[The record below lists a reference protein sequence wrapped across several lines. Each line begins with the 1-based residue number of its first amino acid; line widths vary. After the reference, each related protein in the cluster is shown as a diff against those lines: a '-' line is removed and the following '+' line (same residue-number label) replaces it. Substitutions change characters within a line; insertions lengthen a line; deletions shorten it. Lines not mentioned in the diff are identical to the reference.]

1 MYITITTNAGTQ
13 TAEVANTESGLY
25 EEIGKH
31 LLDLPIPNRMTVTTP
46 VGDAEYDIT
55 QRGTF
60 VKDGRAVPSMYV
72 KEVWNT
78 IKLPTDSYP
87 EAYLTCIN
95 PASNNY
101 KFYHFIPQGDLLHAT
116 YGRIGSERGEMFGVK
131 DLQNPYPIHM
141 YWIRYYEKLSK
152 GYVDS
157 SDIYLA
163 PQYTTK
169 QEVKTKDSD
178 VAAALYEKLYR
189 YAKGMVENHLV
200 NQNVTVAQVK
210 ESKKI
215 LKKLSNLK
223 TTKAFNKHLEQLL
236 MISPRKSRY
245 VSELLANTTA
255 DFEKI
260 IDRENDLLTAMEMV
274 SPCAIGSFEG
284 QQIEVYDATDSQKQ
298 EVYEHLIPSL
308 QSKVKHIWR
317 VIPQKQQQL
326 FNDYCKNKHI
336 RYVRQM
342 WHGSRNANWLNITE
356 NSLKILPSYEH
367 GRMFGNGAYFALDP
381 MKSFGYTSSSY
392 AKWNQENEAS
402 VYMGLFAVAYGK
414 PLFVTSSCQ
423 MTAKRLDIDHKNCLH
438 AKAGSS
444 LRADEI
450 VFYDERA
457 MVMNYLVEFSA

>member
-31 LLDLPIPNRMTVTTP
+31 LLDLSIPNRMTVTTP

-55 QRGTF
+55 QRGTY
-60 VKDGRAVPSMYV
+60 VKDGKTVPSMYV
-72 KEVWNT
+72 KEMRNT

-101 KFYHFIPQGDLLHAT
+101 KFYHFIPQGDLLYAT

-163 PQYTTK
+163 PQYTAK
-169 QEVKTKDSD
+169 QEVK
-178 VAAALYEKLYR
+178 
-189 YAKGMVENHLV
+189 
-200 NQNVTVAQVK
+200 
-210 ESKKI
+210 ESQKI
-215 LKKLSNLK
+215 LKKLSSLK
-223 TTKAFNKHLEQLL
+223 TTAAFNRHLEQLL
-236 MISPRKSRY
+236 MISPRKSRH
-245 VSELLANTTA
+245 VNELLANTPS

-274 SPCAIGSFEG
+274 SPCAIGSFKG
-284 QQIEVYDATDSQKQ
+284 QQIEVYDTTDSQKK

-326 FNDYCKNKHI
+326 FNDYCEEKHI

-367 GRMFGNGAYFALDP
+367 GRMFGNGAYFALDS

-423 MTAKRLDIDHKNCLH
+423 MTAKRLDMEHKNCLH

-450 VFYDERA
+450 VFYDEKA

>member
-1 MYITITTNAGTQ
+1 MHVTITTNDGIETV
-13 TAEVANTESGLY
+13 EVPNTESGLY
-25 EEIGKH
+25 KEIGKR
-31 LLDLPIPNRMTVTTP
+31 LLDISIPNFMVIETP
-46 VGDAEYDIT
+46 VGDAEFEIT
-55 QRGTF
+55 QRGSY
-60 VKDGRAVPSMYV
+60 VKDGTQMPSMYV
-72 KEVWNT
+72 KEKQNG
-78 IKLPTDSYP
+78 IHLPADTYQ
-87 EAYLTCIN
+87 EAYMTCIN
-95 PASNNY
+95 PQSNNY
-101 KFYHFIPQGDLLHAT
+101 KFYHFKPQGDLLHAT

-152 GYVDS
+152 GYVDT

-163 PQYTTK
+163 PQYTVK
-169 QEVKTKDSD
+169 QEGKTKDSD

-189 YAKGMVENHLV
+189 YAKGMVETHLV
-200 NQNVTVAQVK
+200 NQNVTVTQVK

-236 MISPRKSRY
+236 MISPRKSRH
-245 VSELLANTTA
+245 VSELLANSPD
-255 DFEKI
+255 DFGKI
-260 IDRENDLLTAMEMV
+260 IDRETDLLTAMEMV
-274 SPCAIGSFEG
+274 SPCATGSFKG

-317 VIPQKQQQL
+317 VIPQKQQRL
-326 FNDYCKNKHI
+326 FNDYCGEKHI

-367 GRMFGNGAYFALDP
+367 GRMFGDGAYFALDP
-381 MKSFGYTSSSY
+381 LKSFGYTSSSY

>member
-1 MYITITTNAGTQ
+1 MHVTITTNDGIETV
-13 TAEVANTESGLY
+13 EVPNTESGLY
-25 EEIGKH
+25 KEIGKR
-31 LLDLPIPNRMTVTTP
+31 LLDISIPNFMVIETP
-46 VGDAEYDIT
+46 VGDAEFEIT
-55 QRGTF
+55 QRGSY
-60 VKDGRAVPSMYV
+60 VKDGTQMPSMYV
-72 KEVWNT
+72 KEKQNG
-78 IKLPTDSYP
+78 IHLPADTYQ
-87 EAYLTCIN
+87 EAYMTCIN
-95 PASNNY
+95 PQSNNY
-101 KFYHFIPQGDLLHAT
+101 KFYHFKPQGDLLHAT

-152 GYVDS
+152 GYVDT

-163 PQYTTK
+163 PQYTAK

-189 YAKGMVENHLV
+189 YAKGMVETHLI
-200 NQNVTVAQVK
+200 NQNITVAQVK
-210 ESKKI
+210 ESQKI
-215 LKKLSNLK
+215 LKKLSSLK
-223 TTKAFNKHLEQLL
+223 TTAAFNRHLEQLL
-236 MISPRKSRY
+236 MISPRKSRH
-245 VSELLANTTA
+245 VSELLANTPS

-274 SPCAIGSFEG
+274 SPCAIGSFKG

-326 FNDYCKNKHI
+326 FNDYCEEKHI

-367 GRMFGNGAYFALDP
+367 GRMFGNGAYFALDS

-423 MTAKRLDIDHKNCLH
+423 MTAKRLDMEHKNCLH

-450 VFYDERA
+450 VFYDDKA

>member
-1 MYITITTNAGTQ
+1 MHVTITTNDGIETV
-13 TAEVANTESGLY
+13 EVPNTESGLY
-25 EEIGKH
+25 KEIGKR
-31 LLDLPIPNRMTVTTP
+31 LLDISIPNFMVIETP
-46 VGDAEYDIT
+46 VGDAEFEIT
-55 QRGTF
+55 QRGSY
-60 VKDGRAVPSMYV
+60 VKDGTQMPSMYV
-72 KEVWNT
+72 KEKQNG
-78 IKLPTDSYP
+78 IHLPADTYQ
-87 EAYLTCIN
+87 EAYMTCIN
-95 PASNNY
+95 PQSNNY
-101 KFYHFIPQGDLLHAT
+101 KFYHFKPQGDLLHAT

-189 YAKGMVENHLV
+189 YAKGMVETHLV

-236 MISPRKSRY
+236 MISPRKSRH
-245 VSELLANTTA
+245 VSELLANSPD

-260 IDRENDLLTAMEMV
+260 IDRETDLLTAMEMV
-274 SPCAIGSFEG
+274 SPCATGSFKG

-317 VIPQKQQQL
+317 VIPQKQQRL
-326 FNDYCKNKHI
+326 FNDYCGEKHI

-367 GRMFGNGAYFALDP
+367 GRMFGDGAYFALDP
-381 MKSFGYTSSSY
+381 LKSFGYTSSSY
-392 AKWNQENEAS
+392 AKWNQENESSA
-402 VYMGLFAVAYGK
+402 YMGLFAVAYGK

>member
-1 MYITITTNAGTQ
+1 MHVTITTNDGIETV
-13 TAEVANTESGLY
+13 EVPNTESGLY
-25 EEIGKH
+25 KEIGKR
-31 LLDLPIPNRMTVTTP
+31 LLDISIPNFMVIETP
-46 VGDAEYDIT
+46 VGDAEFEIT
-55 QRGTF
+55 QRGSY
-60 VKDGRAVPSMYV
+60 VKDGTQMPSMYV
-72 KEVWNT
+72 KEKQNG
-78 IKLPTDSYP
+78 IHLPADTYQ
-87 EAYLTCIN
+87 EAYMTCIN
-95 PASNNY
+95 PQSNNY
-101 KFYHFIPQGDLLHAT
+101 KFYHFKPQGDLLHAT

-152 GYVDS
+152 GYVDT

-163 PQYTTK
+163 PQYTAK
-169 QEVKTKDSD
+169 QEGKTKDSD
-178 VAAALYEKLYR
+178 VATALYEKLYR
-189 YAKGMVENHLV
+189 YAKGMVETHLV
-200 NQNVTVAQVK
+200 NQNVTVTQVK

-236 MISPRKSRY
+236 MISPRKSRH
-245 VSELLANTTA
+245 VSELLANSPD
-255 DFEKI
+255 DFGKI
-260 IDRENDLLTAMEMV
+260 IDRETDLLTAMEMV
-274 SPCAIGSFEG
+274 SPCATGSFKG

-317 VIPQKQQQL
+317 VIPQKQQRL
-326 FNDYCKNKHI
+326 FNDYCGEKHI

-367 GRMFGNGAYFALDP
+367 GRMFGDGAYFALDP
-381 MKSFGYTSSSY
+381 LKSFGYTSSSY